1 MLSSLCLVCQSVYPY
16 IVPWR
21 GRQADHSDMRMGPAD
36 CLPPIRSSL
45 RNKPWQKAGLVSH
58 CSWILEDAFISP
70 RGLGRSLHSQDL
82 PHWSQQALHFQRNSR
97 KPAVHSL
104 WESCPVVPRA
114 RLYRALRLLP
124 PEALPLLIYVKGLT
138 QSLAQS
144 KRNIPPTPT

>member
-1 MLSSLCLVCQSVYPY
+1 MHKPCQLLTGILPRAGSLLIFCWLCATSESDLGGGVCPWDQRDSPLVGC
-16 IVPWR
+16 WR
-21 GRQADHSDMRMGPAD
+21 QERRHEGSFLH
-36 CLPPIRSSL
+36 
-45 RNKPWQKAGLVSH
+45 
-58 CSWILEDAFISP
+58 
-70 RGLGRSLHSQDL
+70 RSLHSQDL